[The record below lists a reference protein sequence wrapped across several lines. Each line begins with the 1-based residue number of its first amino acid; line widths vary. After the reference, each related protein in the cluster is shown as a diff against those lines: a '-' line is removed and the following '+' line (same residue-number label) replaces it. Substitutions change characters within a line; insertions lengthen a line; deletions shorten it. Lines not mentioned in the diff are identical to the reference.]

1 MLINPRWLCH
11 GSITPH
17 NPENQVSANGD
28 YHLNH
33 RYPYPIMKYAQL
45 IRLLVNRELT
55 LRYKRS
61 VIGIGW
67 TLLNPV
73 LTSAVLWYVFSFVFA
88 SRLPSG
94 QQFAPYLMAGIL
106 LNTFFNQ
113 GLMQSADSIASNGGV
128 LTKIYVPPQIFAISS
143 ALAGL
148 TNFFIG
154 MIPLA
159 LVCFISGQALAWSLP
174 LVLVVGVALA
184 LLTAGFGLA
193 LSIMFI
199 RFDDTRNIVNVL
211 LMILMY
217 LTPIFYPVSV
227 MNSTMQRII
236 HWNPLT
242 SYLEI
247 FRWAFSN
254 NASPTL
260 FNWLYMSFWSIFAL
274 LLGTFV
280 FRKFWPRTV
289 AML

>member
-1 MLINPRWLCH
+1 
-11 GSITPH
+11 
-17 NPENQVSANGD
+17 
-28 YHLNH
+28 
-33 RYPYPIMKYAQL
+33 MKYAQL
-45 IRLLVNRELT
+45 IRLLVGRELT

-159 LVCFISGQALAWSLP
+159 LVCFISGQALAWTLP

-217 LTPIFYPVSV
+217 LTPIFYPVSI
-227 MNSTMQRII
+227 MSETMQRII

-254 NASPTL
+254 NASPTM
-260 FNWLYMSFWSIFAL
+260 FNWLYMGFWRIFAL
-274 LLGTFV
+274 ALGTFV

>member
-1 MLINPRWLCH
+1 
-11 GSITPH
+11 
-17 NPENQVSANGD
+17 
-28 YHLNH
+28 
-33 RYPYPIMKYAQL
+33 MKYLPL

-67 TLLNPV
+67 TLLNPI

-106 LNTFFNQ
+106 MYTFFNQ
-113 GLMQSADSIASNGGV
+113 SLTQAADSIASNGGV
-128 LTKIYVPPQIFAISS
+128 LTKIYVQPQIFTISS
-143 ALAGL
+143 ALAAL

-154 MIPLA
+154 LLPLA
-159 LVCFISGQALAWSLP
+159 LVCFVAGQPVAITAP
-174 LVLVVGVALA
+174 IVIVVGVALA
-184 LLTAGFGLA
+184 FLTAGLGLA
-193 LSIMFI
+193 LSILFI

-217 LTPIFYPVSV
+217 LTPIFYPASI
-227 MNSTMQRII
+227 MNETMQSII
-236 HWNPLT
+236 KWNPLT
-242 SYLEI
+242 SYLDI

-254 NASPTL
+254 NATPTL
-260 FNWLYMSFWSIFAL
+260 FSWVYMSIWSIFAL
-274 LLGTFV
+274 LLGTYV
-280 FRKFWPRTV
+280 FRKYWPRTV